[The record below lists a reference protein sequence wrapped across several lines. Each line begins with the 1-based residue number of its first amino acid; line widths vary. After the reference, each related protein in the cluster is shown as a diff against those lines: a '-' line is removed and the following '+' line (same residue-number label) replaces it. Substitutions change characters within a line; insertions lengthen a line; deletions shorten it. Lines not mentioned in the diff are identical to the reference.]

1 MVKLSRTK
9 PMAEMLT
16 AFLSDS
22 RCKDVVARAVAD
34 SESAAPRLLG
44 LQQGVSGVRE
54 ESEHPVP
61 DDE

>member
-1 MVKLSRTK
+1 
-9 PMAEMLT
+9 MAEMLT

-22 RCKDVVARAVAD
+22 RCKDVVARALAER
-34 SESAAPRLLG
+34 ESAAPRLLG
-44 LQQGVSGVRE
+44 LQQVVSGVRE

>member
-1 MVKLSRTK
+1 
-9 PMAEMLT
+9 MAEMLT

-22 RCKDVVARAVAD
+22 RCKDVVARALAER
-34 SESAAPRLLG
+34 ESAAP
-44 LQQGVSGVRE
+44 QQGVSGVRE